1 MTTTP
6 TFVIGNPDAGEWLAS
21 FHHCGRVATFTNDK
35 ASAKR
40 FTCPKSGREE
50 AAAAAVE
57 EIPPVMEGPAR
68 LITASRPLVRN
79 ATRQLCLFDG

>member
-6 TFVIGNPDAGEWLAS
+6 TFVIGNPDVGEWLAS

-40 FTCPKSGREE
+40 FTCPKGAPRY
-50 AAAAAVE
+50 
-57 EIPPVMEGPAR
+57 PPVWDEIHATPTAAR
-68 LITASRPLVRN
+68 DLYRPRTGD
-79 ATRQLCLFDG
+79 ATVGVKKNWAT